1 MRPAGEI
8 RKLITD
14 TIKTHGKPMALCDIA
29 AATQIGYDACRV
41 ALSNAVRAEVLEIVG
56 REKRAHSK
64 QWVALYD
71 LVKPCELA
79 RAEPAVVELQAALSL
94 WR

>member
-1 MRPAGEI
+1 MRPPGEI

-14 TIKTHGKPMALCDIA
+14 TIKAKGKAMPLCDIA
-29 AATQIGYDACRV
+29 PATKIGYDACRV
-41 ALSNAVRAEVLEIVG
+41 ALGNAVRANALEIVG
-56 REKRAHSK
+56 HEKRAHSK

-71 LVKPCELA
+71 VPKPDEA
-79 RAEPAVVELQAALSL
+79 PPAAPAIVELQAALSL

>member
-1 MRPAGEI
+1 MRPPGEI

-14 TIKTHGKPMALCDIA
+14 TIKAKGESMPLCDIA
-29 AATQIGYDACRV
+29 AKTQIGYGACRI
-41 ALSNAVRAEVLEIVG
+41 AINNAVRAKVLQIVG
-56 REKRAHSK
+56 HEKRPHCK

-71 LVKPCELA
+71 LVPVGELPQ
-79 RAEPAVVELQAALSL
+79 AEAAVVELQAALST

>member
-1 MRPAGEI
+1 MRPPGEI

-14 TIKTHGKPMALCDIA
+14 TIKAKGEPMPLCDIA
-29 AATQIGYDACRV
+29 AATQIGYGCCRRT
-41 ALSNAVRAEVLEIVG
+41 LDNAVRAKVLEIVG
-56 REKRAHSK
+56 HEKRPHCK

-71 LVKPCELA
+71 VVQPGDLPQ
-79 RAEPAVVELQAALSL
+79 AEAAVVELQAALSA

>member
-1 MRPAGEI
+1 MRPPGEI

-14 TIKTHGKPMALCDIA
+14 TIKAQGESMPLCDIA
-29 AATQIGYDACRV
+29 ATTQIGYGACRI
-41 ALSNAVRAEVLEIVG
+41 AINNAVRAKALEIVG
-56 REKRAHSK
+56 HEKRPHCK

-71 LVKPCELA
+71 VVQPG
-79 RAEPAVVELQAALSL
+79 EPTRTDAAVADLQAAMGA